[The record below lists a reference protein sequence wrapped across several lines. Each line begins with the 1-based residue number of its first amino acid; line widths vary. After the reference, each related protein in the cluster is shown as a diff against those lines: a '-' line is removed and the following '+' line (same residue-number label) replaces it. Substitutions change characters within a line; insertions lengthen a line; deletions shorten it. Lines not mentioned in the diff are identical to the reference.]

1 LNYNPNREI
10 LKNILFDD
18 IKNITLKGGI
28 ELYNQLMNDIEKCII
43 VDEEDLNI
51 ALKNQSVVEKQQP

>member
-1 LNYNPNREI
+1 MNYNPNREI